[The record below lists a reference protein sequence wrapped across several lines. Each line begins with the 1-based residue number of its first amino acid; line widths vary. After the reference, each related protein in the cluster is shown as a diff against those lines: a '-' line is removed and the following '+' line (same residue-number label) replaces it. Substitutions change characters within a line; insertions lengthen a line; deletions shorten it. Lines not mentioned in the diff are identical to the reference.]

1 MSRQG
6 KGPTPPNPT
15 VPGPVAQQAQ
25 QYLEQNIMAWMQPKP
40 QGQQI
45 LSSTLSSFVT
55 TGASGTQTPMS
66 QKALQEHNLT
76 QTHGGSRH
84 QLPMTS
90 PYSPIGGATSSG
102 SYASPS
108 VAGTSCMGMPPS
120 CSSIPHSLSFSGY
133 SHHSLLQGTSF
144 SSPCPSTFG
153 SAQPSAA
160 ASFFARAAQRL
171 NLSSKKRRRQHHHP
185 DSEPPPFLT
194 NFAEILRVSPPPVP
208 PSLLRSVGKKEN
220 FSIGKVKVM
229 LRIKGDSEELNS
241 SFLNIDARKKQ
252 ITVYDLSASD
262 QSSPAERRTGV
273 SAPKMFAFD
282 AIFSPDDAQAE
293 VCSSSLP
300 DVIQAVVG
308 GTDGCL
314 FVYGQSKL
322 GKTHTM
328 VGKSDSPQ
336 DLGVMPCAISW
347 LFRLIY
353 EQRQKTGAR
362 FSVRVSALELSGRSE
377 TLRDLLSEYAA
388 GTEGS
393 GTSPGVYLRDDPIF
407 GAQLINQSE
416 LRAPT
421 AEKAAYL
428 LDAALAA
435 RNRDGDD
442 EGRNSHFL
450 FTLHLYQYRVE
461 RGGKGGVAGGRSR
474 LHLFDLG
481 SCDKIST
488 KPRDGGCLS
497 LSALGNVILAL
508 FNGQKHVPY
517 KESKLTQLLKEA
529 MSSLTCRVAMIAH
542 ISSQPS
548 HYSEILGTIQLASRV
563 HRMRRK
569 KIKYPN
575 VLMDTDEKGCV
586 RPYVRMHAEDNVKS
600 GSSDPDYTSSSE
612 QSCDTVIYVGNL
624 THNERDFTDNEGPPT
639 SLPIVP
645 KLKQSQ
651 NKSTHGTDA
660 PSSLERKRH
669 NSISKTQSGADDQRK
684 SEDKS
689 SNIAHTSTADSSGH
703 HPSTSKAT
711 KSEKMQQSSK
721 NSPLSSRHQPASTQ
735 TQGAE
740 NAIHGTKSAQ
750 SSTAHTQRKS
760 KHRSSQKQDQGT
772 GIEQPTSSSKIQLP
786 TKPSKMQS
794 DETWIDGPRFTKPK
808 FDSKT
813 LHQLQKEQWVDGPPN
828 IYGFMDHHKQNMIQ
842 RWIEEHSQQIQS
854 SSKRKNEVWID
865 YPSNNTEK
873 GSETQRST
881 VDVSGA
887 TLEKEEKSSPK
898 VKRSSKHGT
907 TAPKTEMVRTI
918 SSTDINLLP
927 QEEETIDEADS
938 ASNSADVDETDNE
951 ENAEASGYDSD
962 LHILQISQNGV
973 ENQSLHPSISAS
985 TFQASLPDDYVET
998 IEVYEPEE
1006 SVPMVDSCLQVTEE
1020 DILAE
1025 YWLQRRHKSSENPL
1039 PEVDQSSCGSNEH
1052 PLRILSEEDLNLPSS
1067 FTDSRSVSVD
1077 LDSISV
1083 PDTREGLRDRGAV
1096 TWRLL
1101 YGNMFQRIKE
1111 QQQKQRR
1118 TADDLATVKNNE
1130 VDDKLE
1136 RISKLRDLIQ
1146 PLTRHRSQTKVE
1158 SIFKTCPISRSG
1170 SRYTMPEILGG
1181 SRDSSME
1188 DLSAAEVTSTQS
1200 EPADLDLDKYDYKL
1214 NIKPMNGLKLEEFYK
1229 KIQKVPPFLEQYSSL
1244 KPTQIVPPLTYE
1256 QENLYLVNKLENQR
1270 SESAT
1275 FINNSGYKQFSN
1287 SSYLKTSVDENIN
1300 DEDHIQSTYCRTQTN
1315 STTLLH
1321 KPSSTSNLQRE
1332 SAKFSSSENTLPTK
1346 ISRTATDLGSELE
1359 RRSTEKRDLKKSTD
1373 TSDSIK
1379 RGESKQASRTSSNKT
1394 IDTTMLTVGQSPS
1407 ISPKSRLH
1415 RGKIKNGDGQSV
1427 HSQQPLTQSS
1437 SSSLWSRESSIS
1449 SSTSKMPHRS
1459 GTHLNNSSRSPG
1471 NKNHISNGNVPNGN
1485 SSKTT
1490 RTMNSNACK
1499 LPTRSSP
1506 TSSSTS
1512 GVTTMCCA
1520 GTKSKDKTPSKT
1532 KPVPSHSK
1540 QKQSAQDSRKSQRTK
1555 SICRSTSSPS
1565 TCVDSGDTAI
1575 TDFTDSEHYHAVRHA
1590 SVSGALASPYH
1601 KVPHVHVSHH
1611 HHHHHKRTSSG
1622 HGSESSVN
1630 SSEPREAKELLL
1642 KGAKTQQFSGTSSG
1656 YESMLRDSEGTPL
1669 SSSQESG
1676 NEDSMEKG
1684 ERGRKGRRRSNGSSK
1699 RSSSAPARSPP
1710 SPLGPSPATAI
1721 SQQPL
1726 PNRRSC
1732 RRGERALHRSDE
1744 EVCCTSL
1751 LCCRLLDFY

>member
-1 MSRQG
+1 
-6 KGPTPPNPT
+6 
-15 VPGPVAQQAQ
+15 
-25 QYLEQNIMAWMQPKP
+25 
-40 QGQQI
+40 
-45 LSSTLSSFVT
+45 
-55 TGASGTQTPMS
+55 
-66 QKALQEHNLT
+66 
-76 QTHGGSRH
+76 
-84 QLPMTS
+84 
-90 PYSPIGGATSSG
+90 
-102 SYASPS
+102 
-108 VAGTSCMGMPPS
+108 
-120 CSSIPHSLSFSGY
+120 
-133 SHHSLLQGTSF
+133 
-144 SSPCPSTFG
+144 
-153 SAQPSAA
+153 
-160 ASFFARAAQRL
+160 
-171 NLSSKKRRRQHHHP
+171 
-185 DSEPPPFLT
+185 
-194 NFAEILRVSPPPVP
+194 
-208 PSLLRSVGKKEN
+208 
-220 FSIGKVKVM
+220 
-229 LRIKGDSEELNS
+229 
-241 SFLNIDARKKQ
+241 
-252 ITVYDLSASD
+252 
-262 QSSPAERRTGV
+262 
-273 SAPKMFAFD
+273 
-282 AIFSPDDAQAE
+282 
-293 VCSSSLP
+293 
-300 DVIQAVVG
+300 
-308 GTDGCL
+308 
-314 FVYGQSKL
+314 
-322 GKTHTM
+322 
-328 VGKSDSPQ
+328 
-336 DLGVMPCAISW
+336 
-347 LFRLIY
+347 
-353 EQRQKTGAR
+353 
-362 FSVRVSALELSGRSE
+362 
-377 TLRDLLSEYAA
+377 
-388 GTEGS
+388 
-393 GTSPGVYLRDDPIF
+393 
-407 GAQLINQSE
+407 
-416 LRAPT
+416 
-421 AEKAAYL
+421 
-428 LDAALAA
+428 
-435 RNRDGDD
+435 
-442 EGRNSHFL
+442 
-450 FTLHLYQYRVE
+450 
-461 RGGKGGVAGGRSR
+461 AGGRSR

-529 MSSLTCRVAMIAH
+529 MNSLTCRVAMIAH

-575 VLMDTDEKGCV
+575 VLMDSTDEKGCV

-624 THNERDFTDNEGPPT
+624 THNDRDFTDNEGPPA

-645 KLKQSQ
+645 KTKQSQ
-651 NKSTHGTDA
+651 NKSTHGTDST
-660 PSSLERKRH
+660 SSLERKRH
-669 NSISKTQSGADDQRK
+669 NSVSKPQSSGDDQRK
-684 SEDKS
+684 SEDKLS
-689 SNIAHTSTADSSGH
+689 SLPHTSGTETNAHHSSTNKTG
-703 HPSTSKAT
+703 
-711 KSEKMQQSSK
+711 KSEKLQQSSK
-721 NSPLSSRHQPASTQ
+721 SSPLSSRHQPASTQ
-735 TQGAE
+735 TQGSE
-740 NAIHGTKSAQ
+740 NTAHGAKSAQ
-750 SSTAHTQRKS
+750 TTPVHTQRKT
-760 KHRSSQKQDQGT
+760 KHRTSQVKQDQGT
-772 GIEQPTSSSKIQLP
+772 GIEPPSSSCKGQM
-786 TKPSKMQS
+786 PSKSLKPQS

-842 RWIEEHSQQIQS
+842 RWIEEHSQQVQTV
-854 SSKRKNEVWID
+854 SKMKNEVWID
-865 YPSNNTEK
+865 YPSNSTEK
-873 GSETQRST
+873 CNSSSEAQKNTTEMSNAAL
-881 VDVSGA
+881 G
-887 TLEKEEKSSPK
+887 KEEKSSPK
-898 VKRSSKHGT
+898 VKRSSKHGAT
-907 TAPKTEMVRTI
+907 VSKTEVTRAI
-918 SSTDINLLP
+918 SSTDINSLP
-927 QEEETIDEADS
+927 QEEEAFDEADS

-962 LHILQISQNGV
+962 LHILQISQSDV
-973 ENQSLHPSISAS
+973 QSQSLHASISAN

-998 IEVYEPEE
+998 IEVFESEEP
-1006 SVPMVDSCLQVTEE
+1006 VPMVDSCLQVTEE

-1025 YWLQRRHKSSENPL
+1025 YFMQRRRKSSENPL

-1111 QQQKQRR
+1111 QQQKQRK
-1118 TADDLATVKNNE
+1118 TTDDLNTATNSDI
-1130 VDDKLE
+1130 DDKLE
-1136 RISKLRDLIQ
+1136 RIAKLRDLIQ

-1158 SIFKTCPISRSG
+1158 SIFKTCPVSRLPSSG

-1214 NIKPMNGLKLEEFYK
+1214 NIKPMNGLKLEAFYR
-1229 KIQKVPPFLEQYSSL
+1229 KIQKIPPFLEQYSAV
-1244 KPTQIVPPLTYE
+1244 KPTQVVPPLTYE
-1256 QENLYLVNKLENQR
+1256 QEKLYLINKLESQR
-1270 SESAT
+1270 SESTT
-1275 FINNSGYKQFSN
+1275 FLNNSGYKQFSTI
-1287 SSYLKTSVDENIN
+1287 SSFRTSVEENIK
-1300 DEDHIQSTYCRTQTN
+1300 EERECIQSTYCLTQTN

-1321 KPSSTSNLQRE
+1321 KPSSISNLQKE
-1332 SAKFSSSENTLPTK
+1332 SAKFSTSENTIPTK
-1346 ISRTATDLGSELE
+1346 ISRTTTDLASELE
-1359 RRSTEKRDLKKSTD
+1359 RKSTERRDHKKSLD
-1373 TSDSIK
+1373 TNDSTK
-1379 RGESKQASRTSSNKT
+1379 RSESKQNSRSSSNKT
-1394 IDTTMLTVGQSPS
+1394 IDTTLLTVGQSPS
-1407 ISPKSRLH
+1407 NSPKTRLH

-1437 SSSLWSRESSIS
+1437 SSSLWSKESSIS
-1449 SSTSKMPHRS
+1449 SSTSKVPHRS
-1459 GTHLNNSSRSPG
+1459 GTHPNGSSRSPN
-1471 NKNHISNGNVPNGN
+1471 NKNHVTNGNVPNGS
-1485 SSKTT
+1485 SSKTS
-1490 RTMNSNACK
+1490 RTVNNAAYK

-1520 GTKSKDKTPSKT
+1520 GTKSKDKTLSSKSKACT
-1532 KPVPSHSK
+1532 SHSK
-1540 QKQSAQDSRKSQRTK
+1540 QKQSTQDSRKSQRTK
-1555 SICRSTSSPS
+1555 SMCRSTSSPS

-1611 HHHHHKRTSSG
+1611 HHHHHQRTSSG

-1721 SQQPL
+1721 NQQPL
-1726 PNRRSC
+1726 PSR
-1732 RRGERALHRSDE
+1732 RRGERGLHRSDE

>member
-1 MSRQG
+1 MLI
-6 KGPTPPNPT
+6 
-15 VPGPVAQQAQ
+15 
-25 QYLEQNIMAWMQPKP
+25 YLFQ
-40 QGQQI
+40 
-45 LSSTLSSFVT
+45 T
-55 TGASGTQTPMS
+55 T
-66 QKALQEHNLT
+66 K
-76 QTHGGSRH
+76 
-84 QLPMTS
+84 
-90 PYSPIGGATSSG
+90 
-102 SYASPS
+102 
-108 VAGTSCMGMPPS
+108 
-120 CSSIPHSLSFSGY
+120 
-133 SHHSLLQGTSF
+133 
-144 SSPCPSTFG
+144 
-153 SAQPSAA
+153 
-160 ASFFARAAQRL
+160 AAQRL

-194 NFAEILRVSPPPVP
+194 NFSEILRVSPPPVP
-208 PSLLRSVGKKEN
+208 PSLLRSVGRKEN

-229 LRIKGDSEELNS
+229 LRIKNDSTELNS
-241 SFLNIDARKKQ
+241 SFLNVDGRKRQ
-252 ITVYDLSASD
+252 ITVYDLSSGSGT
-262 QSSPAERRTGV
+262 SSPAERRTGV

-282 AIFSPDDAQAE
+282 AIFSPDDTQAE

-328 VGKSDSPQ
+328 VGSSDSVQ
-336 DLGVMPCAISW
+336 ELGVMPCAISW

-362 FSVRVSALELSGRSE
+362 FSVRASALELSGRNE
-377 TLRDLLSEYAA
+377 VLRDLLSEYAA

-435 RNRDGDD
+435 RSRDGEE

-542 ISSQPS
+542 ISSQAS

-575 VLMDTDEKGCV
+575 VSADGTDEKGVCV

-612 QSCDTVIYVGNL
+612 QSCDTVIYVGHL
-624 THNERDFTDNEGPPT
+624 THNERDFTDNEGPPA

-645 KLKQSQ
+645 KTKQSQSQ
-651 NKSTHGTDA
+651 NKTSHGVDTT
-660 PSSLERKRH
+660 PSLERKRH
-669 NSISKTQSGADDQRK
+669 NSISKTQSCNDDQRRT
-684 SEDKS
+684 EEKS
-689 SNIAHTSTADSSGH
+689 SIHSHISATDAGTHQSS
-703 HPSTSKAT
+703 PAKTSK
-711 KSEKMQQSSK
+711 SDKMQLGSK
-721 NSPLSSRHQPASTQ
+721 GSPLMQRHQPASTQ
-735 TQGAE
+735 TL
-740 NAIHGTKSAQ
+740 GTDNTGHVNKSAQ
-750 SSTAHTQRKS
+750 NSPMHTQKKT
-760 KHRSSQKQDQGT
+760 KHRTSQAKQDQGT
-772 GIEQPTSSSKIQLP
+772 DAEPSASKDKSSKTL
-786 TKPSKMQS
+786 KKQS

-828 IYGFMDHHKQNMIQ
+828 IYGFMDHHKQDMIQ
-842 RWIEEHSQQIQS
+842 RWIEEHSKQVHGTG
-854 SSKRKNEVWID
+854 KKKNNEIWID
-865 YPSNNTEK
+865 YPK
-873 GSETQRST
+873 GSNERGNSSSEVLTAEQCNVTES
-881 VDVSGA
+881 
-887 TLEKEEKSSPK
+887 KEEKLSAK
-898 VKRSSKHGT
+898 DKKQTNFG
-907 TAPKTEMVRTI
+907 
-918 SSTDINLLP
+918 SSTKNEDLKHDPPSTDCPTFL
-927 QEEETIDEADS
+927 QESEEIDDEADS

-962 LHILQISQNGV
+962 FHIFQIRQNELHCQGLQTSFATNKQNYS
-973 ENQSLHPSISAS
+973 N
-985 TFQASLPDDYVET
+985 DYIET
-998 IEVYEPEE
+998 IEVTEPDEP
-1006 SVPMVDSCLQVTEE
+1006 VPMVDSCLQVTEE
-1020 DILAE
+1020 DIIAE
-1025 YWLQRRHKSSENPL
+1025 YWLQNRRRSSENPL
-1039 PEVDQSSCGSNEH
+1039 PEVDQSSCDSKEH

-1083 PDTREGLRDRGAV
+1083 PDMCRESARGKGAI

-1111 QQQKQRR
+1111 QQKQRR
-1118 TADDLATVKNNE
+1118 TTEDINSAANSEINE
-1130 VDDKLE
+1130 KLE
-1136 RISKLRDLIQ
+1136 RIAKLRELIQ
-1146 PLTRHRSQTKVE
+1146 PLTRHRNQTQVE
-1158 SIFKTCPISRSG
+1158 SIFKTCPISRLPSAG
-1170 SRYTMPEILGG
+1170 SRYTMSEMLCG

-1188 DLSAAEVTSTQS
+1188 DLSAAEVNSTQS
-1200 EPADLDLDKYDYKL
+1200 EPADLDADKYDYKL
-1214 NIKPMNGLKLEEFYK
+1214 NIKPMNGLKLEAFYK
-1229 KIQKVPPFLEQYSSL
+1229 KIQKVPPFLEQYSVL
-1244 KPTQIVPPLTYE
+1244 KPTQVVPPLSYE
-1256 QENLYLVNKLENQR
+1256 QENSYLLNRTETQR
-1270 SESAT
+1270 AGTLPHSRS
-1275 FINNSGYKQFSN
+1275 NCKQFSGN
-1287 SSYLKTSVDENIN
+1287 LQKNLSEEFGFEESDVKLTGSIK
-1300 DEDHIQSTYCRTQTN
+1300 QT
-1315 STTLLH
+1315 
-1321 KPSSTSNLQRE
+1321 SSTSHIHKQSSNSNLQME
-1332 SAKFSSSENTLPTK
+1332 SAKFSSSENT
-1346 ISRTATDLGSELE
+1346 ISNQKASIEISSDLE
-1359 RRSTEKRDLKKSTD
+1359 RKVSEKKESKNYTAEVTD
-1373 TSDSIK
+1373 SVKRSDSK
-1379 RGESKQASRTSSNKT
+1379 TSSRNLNKNV
-1394 IDTTMLTVGQSPS
+1394 DVSQLTVGHSPS
-1407 ISPKSRLH
+1407 SSSKSRMH
-1415 RGKIKNGDGQSV
+1415 RNKAKIGDIQTV
-1427 HSQQPLTQSS
+1427 HSQHSITQSS
-1437 SSSLWSRESSIS
+1437 SSSLWSKDS
-1449 SSTSKMPHRS
+1449 SSSSASKMGHR
-1459 GTHLNNSSRSPG
+1459 TVAHTNSNGRGPS
-1471 NKNHISNGNVPNGN
+1471 NKCLINNGNVSGINGKTSRTISN
-1485 SSKTT
+1485 S
-1490 RTMNSNACK
+1490 ACK
-1499 LPTRSSP
+1499 LPARSSP

-1512 GVTTMCCA
+1512 GVTTMCCS
-1520 GTKSKDKTPSKT
+1520 TVKQKEKQISSKNKTVS
-1532 KPVPSHSK
+1532 SHSK
-1540 QKQSAQDSRKSQRTK
+1540 QKQSSQESRKSQRSK

-1565 TCVDSGDTAI
+1565 TCVDSGDTVF
-1575 TDFTDSEHYHAVRHA
+1575 TDFTDSEHYNVARHA

-1601 KVPHVHVSHH
+1601 KIPQVHVSHH
-1611 HHHHHKRTSSG
+1611 HHHHHQRTSSG

-1630 SSEPREAKELLL
+1630 SIEPREAKELLL
-1642 KGAKTQQFSGTSSG
+1642 KGTKTQQFSGTSSG

-1676 NEDSMEKG
+1676 NEDNMGKG
-1684 ERGRKGRRRSNGSSK
+1684 ERGRKGRRKSQGSSK
-1699 RSSSAPARSPP
+1699 RSLSAPARSPP
-1710 SPLGPSPATAI
+1710 SPLGPSAPTTI
-1721 SQQPL
+1721 NQQPL
-1726 PNRRSC
+1726 TNNRSC
-1732 RRGERALHRSDE
+1732 RRGDRSLHRSDE